1 MTNWFTSDLH
11 LGHQN
16 IISYCD
22 RPYTRVLDMDE
33 DLVERWNYVV
43 EPRDVVY
50 VVGDFAMGRLD
61 DSLAWTSLLNGTK
74 FLIPGNHDRM
84 FNTAGTKYANSCQ
97 RYLDAGFAEIREG
110 IGVYDLPGGV
120 NAIVNHFPRAGADP
134 HDDMQYEDRF
144 APRPTDTWFTAI
156 PTVSGARRTIWSTS
170 GLTLGVGFLYLGKRS
185 QICFSTPETPTPYPG
200 SPEMAWERTMALIC
214 LHDHREIPNPEDP
227 LMWVEWIGL
236 PDDRMS
242 NSLVMLAHRNYPCPE
257 CGRHMTPQQPLW
269 RET

>member
-144 APRPTDTWFTAI
+144 AEFRPPAHGHLVHGHTHGKWRKKDDMVDVGVDAWGGF
-156 PTVSGARRTIWSTS
+156 PVSWEEVAD
-170 GLTLGVGFLYLGKRS
+170 LFLD
-185 QICFSTPETPTPYPG
+185 PG
-200 SPEMAWERTMALIC
+200 DA
-214 LHDHREIPNPEDP
+214 NP
-227 LMWVEWIGL
+227 L
-236 PDDRMS
+236 PWK
-242 NSLVMLAHRNYPCPE
+242 P
-257 CGRHMTPQQPLW
+257 
-269 RET
+269 